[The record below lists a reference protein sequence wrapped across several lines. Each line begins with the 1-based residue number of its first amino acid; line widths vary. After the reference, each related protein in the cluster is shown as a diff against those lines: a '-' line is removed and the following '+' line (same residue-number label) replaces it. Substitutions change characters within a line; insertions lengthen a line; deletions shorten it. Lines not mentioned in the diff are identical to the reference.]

1 MAEALKRRG
10 DWDADRHRGMT
21 RWGHREETGVSKPSR
36 EASEETNLWTPWPQ
50 TSSLQDCKSE
60 FLSFNPSAPWYFVT
74 AAHAECYAENHLA
87 ALTDGLRCPTWR
99 LSSASLNVPGDVSV
113 NWSPR
118 VTLSFY
124 TSKKGVIFG
133 EPCRLHSAG
142 ARKPPN
148 TNLRGRAP
156 ALAFKDSRRLICILK
171 AQKWPPAGFCLL
183 HKQAFPGCTSCLG
196 AFDLLW
202 HQDNSSCP

>member
-156 ALAFKDSRRLICILK
+156 GPSVQGLPKAYLHIESPEVTTCWLLLAS
-171 AQKWPPAGFCLL
+171 QAGFSWL
-183 HKQAFPGCTSCLG
+183 HLMPWGFWPSVAPG
-196 AFDLLW
+196 
-202 HQDNSSCP
+202 Q